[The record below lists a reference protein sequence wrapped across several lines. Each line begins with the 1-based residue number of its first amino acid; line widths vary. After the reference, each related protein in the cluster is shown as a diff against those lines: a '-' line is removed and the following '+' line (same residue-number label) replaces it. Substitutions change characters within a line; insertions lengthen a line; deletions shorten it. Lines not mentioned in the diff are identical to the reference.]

1 MASISI
7 RGIPNEVRDELAA
20 RAALRG
26 SSLQEYLRRHL
37 IELAQ
42 RPDAQA
48 MMARIR
54 MRKAQTGTRL
64 GSENIISHRDAELH

>member
-7 RGIPNEVRDELAA
+7 RNVPSEVRDELAA

-26 SSLQEYLRRHL
+26 SSLQEYLRRQL

-48 MMARIR
+48 IVARIR
-54 MRKAQTGTRL
+54 MRKAQTGTKL
-64 GSENIISHRDAELH
+64 GSEKIISHRDAELH